1 MHYHLPALTCVLF
14 SLNVFVC
21 NIASKLPPVCA
32 ASRARTCIHC
42 DGPYESAWDRR
53 VLVFVFFVILKCG
66 YHQSLF
72 TDGFIISTPF
82 CCSSSLGSPSP
93 GFLCIIPQIL
103 NVFFLH

>member
-53 VLVFVFFVILKCG
+53 VFVLVFFCIFCLCFLRFFFTETFSFAHPSLA
-66 YHQSLF
+66 HSPLQSPPPAFLF
-72 TDGFIISTPF
+72 
-82 CCSSSLGSPSP
+82 
-93 GFLCIIPQIL
+93 
-103 NVFFLH
+103 NYV

>member
-53 VLVFVFFVILKCG
+53 VFVFVFFLIFLC
-66 YHQSLF
+66 
-72 TDGFIISTPF
+72 
-82 CCSSSLGSPSP
+82 
-93 GFLCIIPQIL
+93 GFLRSFYTDSFLIPPPHFIVHSL
-103 NVFFLH
+103 RLPPPGVFFNKPQNLI